1 VDDASCLTTADQE
14 ANVTKS
20 PALRWS
26 VSRKLAF
33 KSLLSLLVI
42 VALGVAAFRGTSET
56 ARDLEWVRHTQ
67 EVLTTA
73 NELFGDITDSE
84 TVTRGHLIAPDP
96 SALQRFAQLQ
106 KDSADEMQSLRALIA
121 DNPAQQRRLDE
132 IGRDMQEK
140 FALNRAQM
148 DAQMN
153 AQMKS
158 QGNEHSIY
166 LVKSRRIMEGL
177 RAHFV
182 EFEADEQQLLAARSK
197 RAEEAALNIRTGL
210 LYGTPAAAIAIL
222 VLMVLISRSIT
233 VPLSLL
239 TASAENIGKGE
250 LAQRVDVRSSDEISV
265 LARAFNEMAER
276 LERYVQTVERQNK
289 ELQVKSEESL
299 RASRLKSEFLA
310 SMSHEL
316 RTPLNAIIGFSDLL
330 ADGSAG
336 PVNDKQT
343 RYLDHV
349 RNGSRHLLTLINDVL
364 DLSKIEAGQLELNKQ
379 TFDVGDSLQMVVASL
394 RSIALKKHLD
404 VKVSFEEGLQVVA
417 DTVRVKQIL
426 YNLFSNAIKFTPESG
441 TISISAKRAGRLAEI
456 SVQDSGI
463 GISKDD
469 QAVIFDE
476 FRQVGNTTSGVR
488 EGTGL
493 GLAITKRL
501 VEAHGGK
508 LQVESV
514 PGTGSK
520 FTFTLPLLATPSAAL
535 PLEGVSLPIVPF
547 NGEPTVLIIDDEESA
562 RELLVGYLAPAG
574 FKTITAG
581 SGPEGVRLARDRQ
594 PNVITLNMLMPG
606 KSGWETLYTIKDDGK
621 TKHIPVVIVSIV
633 DNKRMG
639 FALGA
644 SDYIVKPVVRDALL
658 EKIGR
663 FVRPNANG
671 ASRVL
676 VVDDDPVCVQ
686 LAEDVL
692 RAAGYSTLKASN
704 GKEAVHLLEREK
716 VQCLL
721 LDLIMPEMDGFQ
733 VLDWMREKPHLQ
745 SVPVF
750 VLTAKDL
757 SAEEVEL
764 LRQRTSGHF
773 KKGDDWKQELL
784 RRVEAAL
791 KLSPIKPRES

>member
-1 VDDASCLTTADQE
+1 MTG
-14 ANVTKS
+14 N

-26 VSRKLAF
+26 VGRKLTG
-33 KSLLSLLVI
+33 KTVLSLLVI
-42 VALGVAAFRGTSET
+42 LILGFAAYQGTSKT
-56 ARDLEWVRHTQ
+56 AEAVEWVRHTQ
-67 EVLTTA
+67 QALTA
-73 NELFGDITDSE
+73 SGQLFADITDSE
-84 TVTRGHLIAPDP
+84 TVARGHLILPDP
-96 SALQRFAQLQ
+96 SALQRFEGLQ
-106 KDSADEMQSLRALIA
+106 KDAEDDLSRLQKLTV
-121 DNPAQQRRLDE
+121 DNPAQQRRLE
-132 IGRDMQEK
+132 QINREMHEK
-140 FALNRAQM
+140 FSLNRAEL
-148 DAQMN
+148 DIRSHP
-153 AQMKS
+153 S
-158 QGNEHSIY
+158 QAGADHSQY
-166 LVKSRRIMEGL
+166 LGTSRQIMERL
-177 RAHFV
+177 RGHFD
-182 EFEADEQQLLAARSK
+182 EFQAEEYRLLAERSRQADEAAHNTR
-197 RAEEAALNIRTGL
+197 LGL
-210 LYGTPAAAIAIL
+210 LYGTPAAAILIL
-222 VLMVLISRSIT
+222 LALAVVSRSIT
-233 VPLSLL
+233 IPLALL
-239 TASAENIGKGE
+239 TAGAEKVGKGE
-250 LAQRVDVRSSDEISV
+250 LAERVPVQSSDEISV

-289 ELQVKSEESL
+289 ELHVKSEESL

-330 ADGSAG
+330 ADGAAG

-349 RNGSRHLLTLINDVL
+349 RNGSRHLLSLINDVL

-379 TFDVGDSLQMVVASL
+379 AFDVGESLQMVVASL
-394 RSIALKKHLD
+394 RSIAIKKHVD
-404 VKVSFEEGLQVVA
+404 VKASFEEGLQVVA
-417 DTVRVKQIL
+417 DAVRLKQIL
-426 YNLFSNAIKFTPESG
+426 YNLLSNAIKFTPEGG
-441 TISISAKRAGRLAEI
+441 TISINANRAGRLAEI

-463 GISKDD
+463 GISKED

-476 FRQVGNTTSGVR
+476 FRQVGNTTGGVR

-508 LQVESV
+508 LQVESA
-514 PGTGSK
+514 PGVGSK
-520 FTFTLPLLATPSAAL
+520 FTFTLPLLATPSAA
-535 PLEGVSLPIVPF
+535 PGFEGVSLPIAPF
-547 NGEPTVLIIDDEESA
+547 DGEPTVLIIDDEESA

-581 SGPEGVRLARDRQ
+581 SGPEGVRLAREQ
-594 PNVITLNMLMPG
+594 KPNVITLNMLMPG
-606 KSGWETLYTIKDDGK
+606 KSGWETLYTIKDDAR

-686 LAEDVL
+686 LAEEVL
-692 RAAGYSTLKASN
+692 RTAGYSTLKASN
-704 GKEAVHLLEREK
+704 GKDAVHLLEREK

-733 VLDWMREKPHLQ
+733 VLDWMRAKPQLQ
-745 SVPVF
+745 SLPVF

-773 KKGDDWKQELL
+773 KKGDDWRQELL
-784 RRVEAAL
+784 RRVEAAV